1 MYTPKYHKE
10 VATDIHNAKIW
21 YKEQQEGLEERFAF
35 AIEEAIV
42 KVLQMPSAYSIR
54 HRNIRIAHPKI
65 FPYNIHFYIDE
76 TNSYVVFIGVVHNKR
91 EDGTRLMR
99 F

>member
-54 HRNIRIAHPKI
+54 H
-65 FPYNIHFYIDE
+65 
-76 TNSYVVFIGVVHNKR
+76 
-91 EDGTRLMR
+91 
-99 F
+99 